1 MKTKTMAN
9 CYCGT
14 NKPFEN
20 CCQIYLTGAKKA
32 PTAETLMRSRYSAY
46 AIGNADYL
54 VATTH
59 YSTRKLHRK
68 EDVLEWSQ
76 SNHWMQL
83 KVLASTETT
92 VKFKAYYSDYNGKAQ
107 VHEEHS
113 TFVLEN
119 GSWFYV
125 DGEY

>member
-9 CYCGT
+9 CYCGSNT
-14 NKPFEN
+14 PFEN

-46 AIGNADYL
+46 AIGAADYL

-59 YSTRKLHRK
+59 SSTRKLHRK
-68 EDVLEWSQ
+68 VDILEWSK
-76 SNHWMQL
+76 SNHWLQL
-83 KVLASTETT
+83 EVLASTATT
-92 VKFKAYYSDYNGKAQ
+92 VKFKAYYIDYQGKAQ

-113 TFVLEN
+113 TFVLEVD
-119 GSWFYV
+119 SWFYV